1 MYDTIKCSLAVN
13 AIHTKKKKKSQRE
26 GSVFSGETV
35 LS

>member
-13 AIHTKKKKKSQRE
+13 AIHTKKKSQRE